1 MYNIYLWFH
10 YFIRPQFS
18 LSRDVFLSTALAALF
33 AYAAEIA
40 CLRCFS
46 EYILLS
52 VSCTLLSAAASLPFP
67 VECPRRSTWRGRAR
81 AVEVYVLS
89 SSAPFYP
96 LWGAQSRGVTMV
108 AYCRS
113 RAFNVAIADASICLG
128 VRTSV
133 CELYTCSYTHVTN
146 FVV

>member
-81 AVEVYVLS
+81 AVEVYVLPS
-89 SSAPFYP
+89 PAPFYP
-96 LWGAQSRGVTMV
+96 LWAPSRV
-108 AYCRS
+108 ASRWWRTVGHVLLTWQLRTLPSILAFVRRS
-113 RAFNVAIADASICLG
+113 TN
-128 VRTSV
+128 VRTFFAV
-133 CELYTCSYTHVTN
+133 CA
-146 FVV
+146 